1 MNIIV
6 KNGERVAVTFPSSTR
21 AGYDG
26 LAAIDRQE
34 GGSMRVLFPA
44 RVSDV
49 RGVTSG
55 TVDGQEVRVIKTSVS
70 ALVPSLV
77 EIVAEPV

>member
-6 KNGERVAVTFPSSTR
+6 KNGERVVVAFTR
-21 AGYDG
+21 AGRAGYNG

-34 GGSMRVLFPA
+34 DGSMRLLFPA
-44 RVSDV
+44 RLSDV

-55 TVDGQEVRVIKTSVS
+55 TVDGQEVSVVKTSVS

-77 EIVAEPV
+77 EIVAKPE